1 MTINTNCPVFVKL
14 RIITLQNK
22 IPLKPKC
29 TFPFSPQIY
38 VKNRHIQNNHAIIT
52 ALQMYRVFF

>member
-38 VKNRHIQNNHAIIT
+38 VKNRHAIIT